1 MLQWTRSGGGR
12 GGVDMGG
19 WRVNERARRNLLVAI
34 LMGMPAWAVAKTP
47 GPRTEAVA
55 TPVEDDPLSGGVV
68 DGVEPP
74 EPLLPEEDDATPTQ
88 LEGAM
93 AQALPSPSRP
103 ASGAQPPSV
112 NPLPG
117 VDDGATA
124 EQDANK
130 RKQRQRPGQA
140 QDDSLGENPDAI
152 DDKPKGEV
160 QTIRVIGRVS
170 ARARADERNQY
181 QRRLSIADARVGVS
195 TSLPNLEAEV
205 TADLA
210 DSQMLKDAFVRL
222 ADDRKRFRLYGG
234 QFKTPFLQRS
244 LESSWDLPIQTRG
257 LVEEYITETHQM
269 GGRRMGLMGEVRLKQ
284 VWGLK
289 ISAGVFQG
297 AVDEAGVRLKEDAA
311 ARVSLR
317 PFNFKPLTV
326 GVSTYV
332 SEAMDLARKHAVAA
346 DAELKWAGFV
356 FSGEAISGRLPMGPF
371 TAQML
376 LAQYLIHVGNE
387 WAIQPVAGV
396 EALQLRGDTVRGDG
410 HSLVGG
416 FNVLLGTRFRAQF
429 QTERALRPGDEFPGL
444 QHSIEVGARF

>member
-1 MLQWTRSGGGR
+1 
-12 GGVDMGG
+12 MGG
-19 WRVNERARRNLLVAI
+19 WRVNERTRRNLLVAI

-55 TPVEDDPLSGGVV
+55 APVEDDPLSGGVV

-74 EPLLPEEDDATPTQ
+74 EPLPPEEDDDAQTQ

-93 AQALPSPSRP
+93 AQALPPPSRP
-103 ASGAQPPSV
+103 APGAQPPSV
-112 NPLPG
+112 SPLPG
-117 VDDGATA
+117 ADDEATA

-130 RKQRQRPGQA
+130 RKKKQRPGQP

-152 DDKPKGEV
+152 DDKPKGEA

-210 DSQMLKDAFVRL
+210 DSQILKDAFVRL

-289 ISAGVFQG
+289 ISAGFFQG
-297 AVDEAGVRLKEDAA
+297 AIDEAGVRLKEDAA

-346 DAELKWAGFV
+346 DAELKLAGFV
-356 FSGEAISGRLPMGPF
+356 FTGEAISGRLPLGPF

-444 QHSIEVGARF
+444 QHSIELGARF

>member
-1 MLQWTRSGGGR
+1 
-12 GGVDMGG
+12 MGG
-19 WRVNERARRNLLVAI
+19 WRVDERTRRGLLVAI
-34 LMGMPAWAVAKTP
+34 LMGIPASVNAGTP
-47 GPRTEAVA
+47 GPRSEEVA
-55 TPVEDDPLSGGVV
+55 TQAEDDPLSGGVV

-74 EPLLPEEDDATPTQ
+74 EALPAQEDEDASSR
-88 LEGAM
+88 LDGAM
-93 AQALPSPSRP
+93 AQALPPPSRP
-103 ASGAQPPSV
+103 TPAGQPPAV

-117 VDDGATA
+117 EDDA
-124 EQDANK
+124 EKARQDAKK
-130 RKQRQRPGQA
+130 REQKKRPGQP
-140 QDDSLGENPDAI
+140 QEDSLGENPDAI
-152 DDKPKGEV
+152 DDKPKSEA

-170 ARARADERNQY
+170 ARAHADERNQF

-195 TSLPNLEAEV
+195 TSLANLEAEV

-222 ADDRKRFRLYGG
+222 ADDAKRFRLYGG

-244 LESSWDLPIQTRG
+244 LESSWDLPTQTRG
-257 LVEEYITETHQM
+257 LVEEYITEAHQM
-269 GGRRMGLMGEVRLKQ
+269 GGRRMGLMGEVRLKN

-289 ISAGVFQG
+289 VSAGLFQG
-297 AVDEAGVRLKEDAA
+297 AVDESGVRLKEDAA
-311 ARVSLR
+311 ARVSMR

-346 DAELKWAGFV
+346 DAELKLAGFV
-356 FSGEAISGRLPMGPF
+356 FTGEAISGRLPMGPF

-376 LAQYLIHVGNE
+376 LAQYLIHVGDE

-416 FNVLLGTRFRAQF
+416 FNVLLGNRFRAQF

-444 QHSIEVGARF
+444 QHSIELGARF

>member
-1 MLQWTRSGGGR
+1 
-12 GGVDMGG
+12 MGG
-19 WRVNERARRNLLVAI
+19 WQVNERTRRNLLVAI

-47 GPRTEAVA
+47 APRTEAVA
-55 TPVEDDPLSGGVV
+55 APVEDDPLSGGVV

-74 EPLLPEEDDATPTQ
+74 EPLLPEEDDATQTQ

-93 AQALPSPSRP
+93 AQALPPPSRP
-103 ASGAQPPSV
+103 APGAQPPSV
-112 NPLPG
+112 SPRPG
-117 VDDGATA
+117 ADGEATA
-124 EQDANK
+124 AQDANK
-130 RKQRQRPGQA
+130 RQRKQRPGQA

-152 DDKPKGEV
+152 DDKPKSEV

-289 ISAGVFQG
+289 ISAGFFQG
-297 AVDEAGVRLKEDAA
+297 AIDEAGVRLKEDAA

-346 DAELKWAGFV
+346 DAELKLAGFV
-356 FSGEAISGRLPMGPF
+356 FTGEAISGRLPMGPF

-444 QHSIEVGARF
+444 QHSIELGARF